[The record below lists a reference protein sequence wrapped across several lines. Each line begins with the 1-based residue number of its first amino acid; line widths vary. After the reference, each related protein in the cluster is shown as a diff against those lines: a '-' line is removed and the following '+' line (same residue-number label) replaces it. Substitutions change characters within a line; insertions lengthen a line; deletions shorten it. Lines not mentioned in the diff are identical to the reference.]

1 MMIVLNVVYKG
12 EGDNGLKFVEEVKS
26 SGTLDA
32 IRNEKGNLQYEYFS
46 SLDNPNSVLL
56 IEHWSNA
63 YDLSRHS
70 QGEYIKKVGEL
81 KEKYHLTS
89 EVNKFIIE

>member
-1 MMIVLNVVYKG
+1 MMIVLNVAYKG
-12 EGDNGLKFVEEVKS
+12 DKAREFVQEVKS

-46 SLDNPNSVLL
+46 SLDNPNNVIL
-56 IEHWSNA
+56 IEHWDNA

-70 QGEYIKKVGEL
+70 QGEYIKKVAEL
-81 KEKYHLTS
+81 KEKYNLTS
-89 EVNKFIIE
+89 EVKKFIIE

>member
-12 EGDNGLKFVEEVKS
+12 DKTKEFVEEIKS

-46 SLDNPNSVLL
+46 SLDNPNNIIL
-56 IEHWSNA
+56 IEHWDNA

-81 KEKYHLTS
+81 KEKYNLTS
-89 EVNKFIIE
+89 EVSKFIIE

>member
-12 EGDNGLKFVEEVKS
+12 EEALEFVKEVKS
-26 SGTLDA
+26 SGTLEA

-46 SLDNPNSVLL
+46 SLDNPNNVIL
-56 IEHWSNA
+56 IEHWANA

>member
-12 EGDNGLKFVEEVKS
+12 EGDSALKFVEEVKA
-26 SGTLDA
+26 SGTLEA
-32 IRNEKGNLQYEYFS
+32 IRNEQGNLQYEYFS
-46 SLDNPNSVLL
+46 SLDDPKQVIL

-70 QGEYIKKVGEL
+70 QGEYIKKVGVL

-89 EVNKFIIE
+89 EVNKFIID